1 MCVPRSASDPK
12 CPVSNRPDVTGPQT
26 FTAPDPTVMA
36 PFKAGD
42 YLTYSGIRVGGETI
56 CYSITAESV
65 QILTADG
72 APAYIR
78 MEDAI
83 IGVVDG
89 QPAANAEFADTRVSS
104 IFRP

>member
-1 MCVPRSASDPK
+1 
-12 CPVSNRPDVTGPQT
+12 
-26 FTAPDPTVMA
+26 MA
-36 PFKAGD
+36 PFKPGD
-42 YLTYSGIRVGGETI
+42 YITYSGIRVGGETI

-65 QILTADG
+65 QILTANG

-89 QPAANAEFADTRVSS
+89 QPAANAEFADTRVRTRANALLVP
-104 IFRP
+104 IPELTPAVHRLHQ